1 MGLWRKLTPRA
12 GRARQGAPAR
22 ISPPGLVLAAA
33 LAIACVLASHPD
45 RVLHWPNDLTW
56 NHLTLSEN
64 LSPAHGFASFYWR
77 KQTPAGERYM
87 AYHRFPVLGHLAIKL
102 VTLPFPVDAAARIRA
117 ARTLMLGFFA
127 AAAALAWLAVR
138 RLIDDDW
145 TALAAVLIAF
155 SAFHALCYAD
165 MVATEGVVDLFAV
178 MLVFHG
184 AAVFAGEDRFGQLLA
199 KVCAALLLGWH
210 VLALVAPLA
219 VLGLGAGLWRAD
231 WRSARRYFALG
242 AVAVLFAAAVL
253 AVNLS
258 RERTVDVATPLAELP
273 SVTSALDKVG
283 IAPRRPLDWTQF
295 TGAQLH
301 RLGLASVPWAAGR
314 LAIGDAEAIWS
325 EAPDSI
331 GFALAGGVVLAT
343 ALCLGARSSGV
354 DRSLGGRR
362 AAGHTGRLEGRL
374 ALVALALTGPCWTVA
389 VRHTSYPPWHAFEG
403 MFHVGVP
410 ICFFALA
417 LPAVATARASRQAI
431 GLVAVVVF
439 ALSAA
444 ASAHTLNDPARAER
458 ARAVASDLDAVLAAA
473 DDDTVLTP
481 ADMWL
486 DLRYLL
492 RGVPQV
498 RFVDLDDWRLAALAV
513 DVRLAPGGVATPTL
527 TPRNQLRFLYRRGD
541 YEAAL
546 GRSAA
551 LAAERAPS
559 ATAAGFDIH
568 HLANDGFGDD
578 LLYARR
584 NCPPD
589 FHRRANR
596 IFLHVYPRIAAPS
609 PRSAGAFVNLD
620 ISRRWFWRHG
630 QRCFALRRLPTWPI
644 ASIHTGQFKRHR
656 ALASETGTPRYEH
669 VWAVW
674 LRPDDAAARPGTA
687 TPDAD
692 D

>member
-1 MGLWRKLTPRA
+1 MGLWREL
-12 GRARQGAPAR
+12 AR
-22 ISPPGLVLAAA
+22 ISPPGWVLAAA
-33 LAIACVLASHPD
+33 LAIACVVASHPD

-77 KQTPAGERYM
+77 KQTPAGERHM

-102 VTLPFPVDAAARIRA
+102 VTLPFPDDAAARIRA

-138 RLIDDDW
+138 RLINDDW

-155 SAFHALCYAD
+155 SSFHALCYAD

-178 MLVFHG
+178 MLAFHG
-184 AAVFAGEDRFGQLLA
+184 AAVFAAEGRFGQLLA

-210 VLALVAPLA
+210 MLALVGPLA
-219 VLGLGAGLWRAD
+219 VLGLGAGLWRRD
-231 WRSARRYFALG
+231 WGSVRRYLTLG

-253 AVNLS
+253 AVNLA
-258 RERTVDVATPLAELP
+258 RERAVDDATPLAELP

-283 IAPRRPLDWTQF
+283 IAPRRPLDWAQF
-295 TGAQLH
+295 ASAQLH

-314 LAIGDAEAIWS
+314 MAIGDAEAFWT

-331 GFALAGGVVLAT
+331 GFALAGAVLLGT
-343 ALCLGARSSGV
+343 ALCLGARPSAAHHDAGARRQAGQRGGV
-354 DRSLGGRR
+354 AGR
-362 AAGHTGRLEGRL
+362 ANGRL

-403 MFHVGVP
+403 MFHLGVP

-417 LPAVATARASRQAI
+417 LPAVATARAARW
-431 GLVAVVVF
+431 
-439 ALSAA
+439 ALSLGAGAA
-444 ASAHTLNDPARAER
+444 FVLSAWATARALEDPARAER
-458 ARAVASDLDAVLAAA
+458 ARALTADLDAVLAAA
-473 DDDTVLTP
+473 DDATVLTP

-513 DVRLAPGGVATPTL
+513 DVRLAPGGVPPPTL

-546 GRSAA
+546 GRYAA
-551 LAAERAPS
+551 LAAKRTPS
-559 ATAAGFDIH
+559 ATAAGYDIH
-568 HLANDGFGDD
+568 HVANDGFGDD

-589 FHRRANR
+589 FHRRADR
-596 IFLHVYPRIAAPS
+596 IFLHVYPRAGDPS
-609 PRSAGAFVNLD
+609 PRPADTFMNMD
-620 ISRRWFWRHG
+620 ISRHWFWRQG
-630 QRCFALRRLPTWPI
+630 QRCYALRRLPAWPI

-656 ALASETGTPRYEH
+656 ALASQTGTPRYEH
-669 VWAVW
+669 VWAVR
-674 LRPDDAAARPGTA
+674 LRPDDAEARPGTA
-687 TPDAD
+687 MPDAND
-692 D
+692 Y